1 VRSLDHF
8 LENFAE
14 HYTVLEGPY
23 SFWMLSLAIFPLRYA
38 TTTIFTGGGVGG
50 APQFLPVQTDVEQK
64 YVRRYHFLTETSVV
78 GFLDSCQ
85 AGNAPPAI
93 YADQLQSNIESCAT
107 LYSPLGSKV
116 FNVAASRLRLGDE
129 GYLFPYPIPLG
140 NAAYDV
146 AVKSIKWRT
155 PPDAS
160 ISSPRHL
167 LSTADRIGLKAEVY
181 GSSEKS
187 FGWSV
192 VPVQLD
198 AVKPGLTPFV
208 APIAE
213 GGYRSYLLRMDGTG
227 FTTYVVIFVREDVA
241 P

>member
-1 VRSLDHF
+1 MRVAALIMPRCSTAISCTNIFSKLSCAWIESATSNARSNDPASFASSSRSRLRGPSGVYFRFVQPGDFFFNDRTEGRLVRSLDHF

-129 GYLFPYPIPLG
+129 DTCSHIQ
-140 NAAYDV
+140 
-146 AVKSIKWRT
+146 
-155 PPDAS
+155 
-160 ISSPRHL
+160 SP
-167 LSTADRIGLKAEVY
+167 
-181 GSSEKS
+181 
-187 FGWSV
+187 
-192 VPVQLD
+192 
-198 AVKPGLTPFV
+198 
-208 APIAE
+208 
-213 GGYRSYLLRMDGTG
+213 
-227 FTTYVVIFVREDVA
+227 
-241 P
+241 